1 MFARNSSMTS
11 RTGGQPVDTVV
22 PLHSHALQVAQHFS
36 VGWLTPLRQF
46 IEKRGGIAL
55 SLVRPLR
62 AIDKTTRLSIA
73 FHRRAGSA
81 SPRKKLA
88 WNCRVVSTSP
98 QRIEATDST
107 LLWFVASRKHAF
119 VSSQLR
125 SGAKYHSSGTISSK
139 NTTMQN
145 GESSSDTDVWNKSG
159 RRRRSQKCCW
169 ARFQTC
175 VIV

>member
-1 MFARNSSMTS
+1 MTS

-36 VGWLTPLRQF
+36 VGWFSPIQF

-107 LLWFVASRKHAF
+107 LFGLSPRGSMLSYPPSYDQGPNTTRAARFPAKTLQCKMGSLPATRTCGISPEGVADPKNVVGHASRRA
-119 VSSQLR
+119 
-125 SGAKYHSSGTISSK
+125 
-139 NTTMQN
+139 
-145 GESSSDTDVWNKSG
+145 
-159 RRRRSQKCCW
+159 
-169 ARFQTC
+169 
-175 VIV
+175 

>member
-36 VGWLTPLRQF
+36 VGWFSPIQF

-107 LLWFVASRKHAF
+107 LFGLSPRG
-119 VSSQLR
+119 SMLSYPPSYDQ
-125 SGAKYHSSGTISSK
+125 GP
-139 NTTMQN
+139 NTTRAARFPAKTLLQN